1 MPMKK
6 TAKILKQRQAKGQLH
21 CCYCSVAD
29 SCAKAGIGR
38 HVQTGY
44 VNKIPVIP
52 ANCFP
57 KVVFYVEAA
66 ASGSD
71 SATTLEERAPWSR
84 VQFGDGTDGN
94 QEHMVSEGP
103 KALSPKLAQALF
115 ASMFVV
121 L

>member
-1 MPMKK
+1 M
-6 TAKILKQRQAKGQLH
+6 
-21 CCYCSVAD
+21 
-29 SCAKAGIGR
+29 
-38 HVQTGY
+38 
-44 VNKIPVIP
+44 
-52 ANCFP
+52 
-57 KVVFYVEAA
+57 EAA